1 MTDHPS
7 ELRYTTEHEWVRVE
21 DDGTATIGVT
31 FFAQDQLGDVVYIV
45 LPSVGAT
52 LQKDTKMGEIESVKS
67 VSDLFVPI
75 SGEVIEAN
83 QEVIDHPERVN
94 EDPHG
99 AGWMLRVR
107 MSDPSE
113 VERLLTGE
121 QYDQAVAS

>member
-1 MTDHPS
+1 MSDHPS

-21 DDGTATIGVT
+21 NDGSATIGVT

-52 LQKDTKMGEIESVKS
+52 LQKDTRMGEIESVKS